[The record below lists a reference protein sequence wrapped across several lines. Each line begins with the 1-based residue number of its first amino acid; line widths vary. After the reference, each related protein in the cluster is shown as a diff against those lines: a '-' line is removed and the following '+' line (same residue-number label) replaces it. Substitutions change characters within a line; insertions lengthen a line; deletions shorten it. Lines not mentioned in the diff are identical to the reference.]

1 MVAPKR
7 LTVMQLLPALQ
18 AGGVEQ
24 TTLEVT
30 QALVQAGH
38 RALVVSAGGRM
49 VPRIE
54 AAGGEHFELD
64 IGRKSLRTLLQ
75 VRALRALIRSQQPDI
90 VHARSRLPAWVA
102 RFALQ
107 SLPAASR
114 PHWLTTVHG
123 LNSPSA
129 YSRVLTTGERVIC
142 VSTTVRDYV
151 RAHYPQVPADRLY
164 LIEPGMDPLQFP
176 RTDHDA
182 RARQRAQW
190 AQQLPALGAAGH
202 GGPLLLLP
210 GRGTRLKGHAD
221 GIRLLAALRAEH
233 PHAVLWLL
241 GADDPDRHDYLT
253 ELRALAAALGVHD
266 RVVIS
271 PPDRAIA
278 SAMAAA
284 DLVLQLSRKPEAFG
298 RTVIEALQTGTPVL
312 GWDHG
317 GVGALLRELYPQGA
331 APAFDETALAAQ
343 ALQLLKNPPAT
354 PESVPYTLE
363 RMQQRSLSLYQDLM
377 HNTP

>member
-49 VPRIE
+49 VPQIE

-75 VRALRALIRSQQPDI
+75 VKALRTLIRTQRPDI

-102 RFALQ
+102 RFALKG
-107 SLPAASR
+107 LPAASR

-151 RAHYPQVPADRLY
+151 RANYPQVNEQNLRI
-164 LIEPGMDPLQFP
+164 IEPGIDPLQFP
-176 RTDHDA
+176 RTDRDA

-190 AQQLPALGAAGH
+190 AQKEPALTAGA
-202 GGPLLLLP
+202 GPLLLLP

-221 GIRLLAALRAEH
+221 GIRLLAALRQEH
-233 PHAVLWLL
+233 PDAVLWLL

-253 ELRALAAALGVHD
+253 ELRALAADLGVHD

-298 RTVIEALQTGTPVL
+298 RTVIESLQTGTPVL

-317 GVGALLRELYPQGA
+317 GVGALLRELYPNGA

-343 ALQLLKNPPAT
+343 ATQLLKDPPAT
-354 PESVPYTLE
+354 PLTVPYTLE